1 MRCSLETLWPQ
12 SEEGHVLTGSSKTD
26 IGDERVRG
34 YLRFI
39 TLVALLTML
48 CSQSVASEAL
58 SNDPFNIAIITPPRP
73 KLALSVNSDFTHCQ
87 LLSDTALIGVID
99 VLDQA
104 LCRNPKTSE
113 FWASARY
120 QAALV
125 GAAHAPFLP
134 RLSAT
139 DQINRLQSKAENR
152 QQHSASLTLSWLL
165 FDFGTRSATLEN
177 ARQLLVAATSTLDAT
192 VQTVFLTA
200 LHAYYGAQAAQSA
213 LGSAKESEKAA
224 QQSLTAAQIRYQAG
238 TATLADRLQAQTAF
252 SQAVLN
258 RVKAEGTLQSA
269 YGMLANVMGSE
280 TPRTLRLD
288 ELPAVELDTTFER
301 NVETLIKE
309 ARQQRPDL
317 AAAQAQIH
325 AAQANVNVARTTHL
339 PTISLNAGPAWQN
352 IIVNGSSIT
361 TPTNSIGLTLSL
373 PIFSGFE
380 NAYRIRAA
388 QAQVD
393 IATAQ
398 RDTLR
403 LQVALEVWTE
413 YQSLITSHHS
423 LKTTADLLASAEQS
437 AHVAVG
443 RYRAGVGTML
453 DVLNA
458 QSTLASARVQR
469 IQSTVDWHLSRIR
482 LAKAIGT
489 LDGEMLGL

>member
-1 MRCSLETLWPQ
+1 
-12 SEEGHVLTGSSKTD
+12 
-26 IGDERVRG
+26 
-34 YLRFI
+34 
-39 TLVALLTML
+39 
-48 CSQSVASEAL
+48 
-58 SNDPFNIAIITPPRP
+58 
-73 KLALSVNSDFTHCQ
+73 
-87 LLSDTALIGVID
+87 

-113 FWASARY
+113 LWASARY

-125 GAAHAPFLP
+125 GAARAPFLP
-134 RLSAT
+134 HLSAT
-139 DQINRLQSKAENR
+139 DQINKLQSKAENR

-165 FDFGTRSATLEN
+165 FDFGTRSAALEN
-177 ARQLLVAATSTLDAT
+177 ARQLLDAATSTLDAT

-200 LHAYYGAQAAQSA
+200 LQAYYGAQASRSA
-213 LGSAKESEKAA
+213 LLAAKESEKAA
-224 QQSLTAAQIRYQAG
+224 QQSLTAAQTRYKAG
-238 TATLADRLQAQTAF
+238 TATLADQLQAQTAF
-252 SQAVLN
+252 SQAILN

-269 YGMLANVMGSE
+269 YGMLANVMGVE
-280 TPRTLRLD
+280 TPRTLQLD
-288 ELPAVELDTTFER
+288 ELPAVDLDTTFER
-301 NVETLIKE
+301 NVEALIKE

-317 AAAQAQIH
+317 AAAEAQIY
-325 AAQANVNVARTTHL
+325 AAQANVNVARATRL
-339 PTISLNAGPAWQN
+339 PTVSLNAGPAWQN
-352 IIVNGSSIT
+352 IVTSGSSIT

-398 RDTLR
+398 RDALR
-403 LQVALEVWTE
+403 LQVALDVWTE
-413 YQSLITSHHS
+413 YQFLITANHS
-423 LKTTADLLASAEQS
+423 IKTTVDLLASADQS
-437 AHVAVG
+437 AHVARA

-469 IQSTVDWHLSRIR
+469 IQSTVDWHLSRVR

-489 LDGEMLGL
+489 LDGKTLGI